1 MRKIRN
7 KNNPLSNQAHFDKNG
22 QLFIKQ
28 GIKYGGQMRP
38 SVSPREWFYL
48 LWEVCV
54 EEGLPKKNINGI
66 KKNWLGSRATQYRT
80 KDSLKIKGYL

>member
-7 KNNPLSNQAHFDKNG
+7 RNNPLSGMAYFNKEG
-22 QLFIKQ
+22 ELFIKQ

-38 SVSPREWFYL
+38 AVTVREWFYL

-54 EEGLPKKNINGI
+54 EEGLPKKNINNI
-66 KKNWLGSRATQYRT
+66 KKNWLGSRATQYRN
-80 KDSLKIKGYL
+80 KDTLKNKGYL